1 MTQRID
7 PGSDEV
13 SVSEDSLMLD
23 RAEVCWTGQRYDRAE
38 VYSLLSS
45 KHVMVV
51 LLLCCTES
59 LQLRTNL

>member
-23 RAEVCWTGQRYDRAE
+23 WAELCWTGQRYVGPGGGMLDRVEVCWPGGGILSAE
-38 VYSLLSS
+38 L
-45 KHVMVV
+45 
-51 LLLCCTES
+51 
-59 LQLRTNL
+59 